1 MAIIVFHNDN
11 LLKHLIIEC
20 IWPYSESTSLE
31 YLHSNKG
38 VQHLQDPIS
47 LSL

>member
-20 IWPYSESTSLE
+20 IWPYSESFGNNHNL
-31 YLHSNKG
+31 
-38 VQHLQDPIS
+38 
-47 LSL
+47 